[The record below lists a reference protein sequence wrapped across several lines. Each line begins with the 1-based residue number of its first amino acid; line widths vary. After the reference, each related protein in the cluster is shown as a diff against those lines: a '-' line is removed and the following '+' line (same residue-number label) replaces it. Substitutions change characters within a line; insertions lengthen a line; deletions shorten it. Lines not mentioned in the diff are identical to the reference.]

1 MIKTYALETVT
12 ENPRIL
18 ELPLMTLVDA
28 EKAQRLL
35 KDAGKET
42 RIKNVKAE

>member
-1 MIKTYALETVT
+1 MVKIYALETVGA
-12 ENPRIL
+12 NSRIL
-18 ELPLMTLVDA
+18 ELPLMSLEDA

-35 KDAGKET
+35 REAGKET